1 MARAVVITVRINR
14 EVNVGCVL
22 KQENLKNLASN
33 ITGSVLLLLA
43 KCNMLFDIVT
53 AANTLCL
60 KKTGPLRLILHN
72 FTNSQQ
78 SLIIFDVER
87 TVLIQF
93 LIY

>member
-43 KCNMLFDIVT
+43 KCNMLFYNVT

-60 KKTGPLRLILHN
+60 KKPDRY
-72 FTNSQQ
+72 
-78 SLIIFDVER
+78 D
-87 TVLIQF
+87 
-93 LIY
+93 